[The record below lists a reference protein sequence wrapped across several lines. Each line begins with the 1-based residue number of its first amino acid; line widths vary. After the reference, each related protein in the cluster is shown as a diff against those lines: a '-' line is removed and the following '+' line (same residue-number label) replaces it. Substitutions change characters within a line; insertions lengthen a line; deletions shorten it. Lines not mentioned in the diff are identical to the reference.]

1 MNKLSLFFCQYEE
14 DDFHADRGINCNRE
28 ILRTTVCST
37 CVFDE
42 SPTEKNIFINKIK
55 KCLLST
61 NHFAVLYSF
70 AKIIISNE
78 LQYWT

>member
-42 SPTEKNIFINKIK
+42 SPTEKI
-55 KCLLST
+55 
-61 NHFAVLYSF
+61 YS
-70 AKIIISNE
+70 
-78 LQYWT
+78 

>member
-1 MNKLSLFFCQYEE
+1 LLFFSILIRTLFVFFLNKNNNKLVLVLYKIMNKLSLFFCQYEE

-42 SPTEKNIFINKIK
+42 SPTEKI
-55 KCLLST
+55 
-61 NHFAVLYSF
+61 YS
-70 AKIIISNE
+70 
-78 LQYWT
+78 